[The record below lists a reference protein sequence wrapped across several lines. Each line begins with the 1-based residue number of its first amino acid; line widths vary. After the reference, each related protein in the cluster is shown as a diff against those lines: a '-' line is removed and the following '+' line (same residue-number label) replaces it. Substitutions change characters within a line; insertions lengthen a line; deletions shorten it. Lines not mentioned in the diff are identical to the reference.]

1 MSADWEPR
9 IPGHQVNKS
18 SIKYCGG
25 VLKDDNDIFPGI
37 LKPTHSFSNNVTFC
51 FSLLCLKSTIIAVFI
66 IKNGSNGRHLYS
78 KLNNSSVQRRSAKYC
93 QRWRAAVYHGARLH
107 SAARYTHCFYSAE
120 RGAGGEGGQL
130 GGGVQCRLRR
140 QPPTPPAS
148 SALLPCRTGQT
159 FIQTT
164 IFVINLNPL
173 RRRQ

>member
-1 MSADWEPR
+1 MLADWELR
-9 IPGHQVNKS
+9 IPRHQVNKS

-37 LKPTHSFSNNVTFC
+37 LKPTHSVSNNVTFC

-66 IKNGSNGRHLYS
+66 IKYGSNGRHLYS

-93 QRWRAAVYHGARLH
+93 QGWRAAVYHQPGQATLRCQIHPLFLFCGARG
-107 SAARYTHCFYSAE
+107 
-120 RGAGGEGGQL
+120 RGP
-130 GGGVQCRLRR
+130 R

-164 IFVINLNPL
+164 IFVINLNPM